1 METSRLFIKV
11 PVICDWNL
19 SDTPCKENLY
29 LFKHAAYLKAPSSSH
44 VGVM

>member
-1 METSRLFIKV
+1 MKLINITDSNISELIMMLNK
-11 PVICDWNL
+11 L
-19 SDTPCKENLY
+19 SKENLY